1 MTVSLSGGNVEEQTA
16 AYFVLLRVAPDGTFA
31 KVQLDMGTADLIN
44 PPPFSGGTTCSAT
57 GSFGFGPVITNGA
70 TGVSVFAG
78 VNQYPG
84 GDCTV
89 QAAYSLQVSYVSQD
103 SVTSQVTAGVSAF
116 VPALQREDGSY
127 IGTDGYGNLIT
138 LGLDGSLVWQQP
150 IGVPVTPLYATAD
163 GGAIVTS
170 TTQCTANIVTQNKCT
185 PVLGTLYTVD
195 QNGNLTSQTPDTG
208 AVYSWTNGWYDPPPL
223 GGTVASLTF
232 PPLYLAMS
240 FAGILNG
247 NASQTGASIQQQP
260 FPPLPSCYAT
270 TLKPPIPCPGPAE
283 AINNALS
290 SLRTLLNSQCPSC
303 QTAVFNVLKSHT
315 QQDLASYLSLPP
327 RFYDGSK
334 SNAALSFLCGMG
346 SGVGGLVNWV
356 FCSPP
361 PPPPTCPNAT
371 TVSKYMSCIQATAL
385 SQTPSDR
392 GKGLTTFFDPS
403 AVYLSDPSTPEGVL
417 NQAAIFHEA
426 LHGLYGI
433 SDAFCSA
440 TFITAGRIRV
450 VR

>member
-1 MTVSLSGGNVEEQTA
+1 MVNEPSWPVFMAWSMSRASPPRHSPTMIRSGRMRRE
-16 AYFVLLRVAPDGTFA
+16 LR
-31 KVQLDMGTADLIN
+31 IR
-44 PPPFSGGTTCSAT
+44 S
-57 GSFGFGPVITNGA
+57 
-70 TGVSVFAG
+70 
-78 VNQYPG
+78 
-84 GDCTV
+84 
-89 QAAYSLQVSYVSQD
+89 
-103 SVTSQVTAGVSAF
+103 
-116 VPALQREDGSY
+116 R
-127 IGTDGYGNLIT
+127 
-138 LGLDGSLVWQQP
+138 
-150 IGVPVTPLYATAD
+150 
-163 GGAIVTS
+163 IVTS
-170 TTQCTANIVTQNKCT
+170 PRPSMLGGT

-433 SDAFCSA
+433 SDAFLLSDFHYSWTDKSCK
-440 TFITAGRIRV
+440 ITDYLELNIWGGTLDACE
-450 VR
+450 